1 MRKRNKTDATALT
14 RRTLLGRGLAC
25 ALASLAPPNGAISGV
40 SGVADW
46 DSLGD
51 LYVFSGARAATTVI
65 AVTWPARFSSPR
77 SEVRIHIGS
86 HCRSVQTPDGESVT
100 RGENG
105 LQLFAGPVL
114 FNAKTPDGYLNAV
127 VLEVAA
133 SMFSRTATT
142 GIWAERLTNF
152 SSRQRIGSPF
162 LAEIVAGNP
171 LLAALY
177 HSASPNED
185 TVALETG
192 VAKEIAEKARAGGRI
207 HRPDAYGRRMASTLL
222 PDVLHYD
229 PKLPVGFTFAGQN
242 GRHPEEASD
251 VVVNAI
257 LHGYSDSSPRTRY
270 RLKETFPYFPQ
281 RVATA

>member
-77 SEVRIHIGS
+77 SEMRIHIGS
-86 HCRSVQTPDGESVT
+86 HCCGVKFPEGESVT
-100 RGENG
+100 RDENG
-105 LQLFAGPVL
+105 LRLFAGPVL
-114 FNAKTPDGYLNAV
+114 FNAKTPDGYSNAV

-133 SMFSRTATT
+133 SMFSRTGIT
-142 GIWAERLTNF
+142 GIWAERRTDF
-152 SSRQRIGSPF
+152 GARQRIGSPF
-162 LAEIVAGNP
+162 LAEIVAGSP
-171 LLAALY
+171 SIAALY
-177 HSASPNED
+177 HSTSPAED
-185 TVALETG
+185 TVVLEMG

-207 HRPDAYGRRMASTLL
+207 HRPDAYGRRMASILL

-229 PKLPVGFTFAGQN
+229 PKLPLGFTFAGQN
-242 GRHPEEASD
+242 GRHP
-251 VVVNAI
+251 
-257 LHGYSDSSPRTRY
+257 
-270 RLKETFPYFPQ
+270 
-281 RVATA
+281 